1 MEPALHQGDRL
12 VVNKVAYRLGHI
24 ERGDVVVVDSDQI
37 PGASPELSKTLV
49 KRVVGLPLES
59 VSALDGR
66 LFIDGSP
73 IDQPWLGDVETLDFG
88 PVVVPPGSVFVLGD
102 NRGSSIDS
110 RNFGA
115 VPTEAIIGRVEGV
128 IWPLSDVGR
137 V

>member
-1 MEPALHQGDRL
+1 
-12 VVNKVAYRLGHI
+12 
-24 ERGDVVVVDSDQI
+24 
-37 PGASPELSKTLV
+37 
-49 KRVVGLPLES
+49 VVGLPLER

-73 IDQPWLGDVETLDFG
+73 IDQPWLGDVETTDFG
-88 PVVVPPGSVFVLGD
+88 PVVIPPGSFFVLGD
-102 NRGSSIDS
+102 NRSSSIDS

-115 VPTEAIIGRVEGV
+115 VPTDAIIGRVEGV